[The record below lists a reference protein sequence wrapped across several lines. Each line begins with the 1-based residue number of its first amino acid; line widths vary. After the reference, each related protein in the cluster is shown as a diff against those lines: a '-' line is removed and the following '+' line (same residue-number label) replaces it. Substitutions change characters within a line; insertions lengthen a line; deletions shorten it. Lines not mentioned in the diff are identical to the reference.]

1 MYQTISDFFKNDI
14 GRINVV
20 RQSVGAFSHWKQ
32 FLSYFPF
39 FPEQQRSKGFLRITV
54 VHKPERELTVTA
66 HLLSARLLT
75 KRAPSAL
82 QPLQP
87 PRHPLRELWC
97 LMVEP
102 RALMLSEVPSLAPD
116 SWPLAGGT
124 LTSPGPDS
132 LALAVSS
139 PLSSWTIID

>member
-87 PRHPLRELWC
+87 PRHPLRELCC

-139 PLSSWTIID
+139 PLSSSTIID